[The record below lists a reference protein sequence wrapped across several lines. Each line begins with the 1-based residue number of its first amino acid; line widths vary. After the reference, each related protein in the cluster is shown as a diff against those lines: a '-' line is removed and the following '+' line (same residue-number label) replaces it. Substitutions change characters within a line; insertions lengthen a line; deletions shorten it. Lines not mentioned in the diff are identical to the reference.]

1 MPPVWSTVPGP
12 VPPFA
17 PPNPVSLP
25 SVDRTSRIAL
35 GSVVVAAVVLGLK
48 FLAYLLTGSV
58 ALYSD
63 ALESV
68 INVAAALAALIALR
82 VAARPADS
90 NHPYGHTKAEYFS
103 AVTEGV
109 LIVLA
114 AVSIAREAWPA
125 LLDPP
130 PVEAPFPGLLV
141 NLGAGV
147 LNAVWAAVLLREGR
161 AVRSPALL
169 ADGRHILTDVVTSV
183 GVLAGLLL
191 AGVTGLAWLDPALA
205 LLVALNILWSGW
217 ALMRESVGGL
227 MDAGVDSSTEARIRH
242 AMSEHAE
249 GALEMH
255 DLRTRHAGRLTFI
268 EFHLVVPGDMTVTQ
282 AHAICDRLEEALQ
295 AEMSGAHV
303 TIHVE
308 PQEKAKHHGVLVL

>member
-1 MPPVWSTVPGP
+1 ME
-12 VPPFA
+12 
-17 PPNPVSLP
+17 
-25 SVDRTSRIAL
+25 RTTSIAL

-63 ALESV
+63 ALESI

-82 VAARPADS
+82 VAARPADA

-103 AVTEGV
+103 AVAEGV

-114 AVSIAREAWPA
+114 AASIAREAWPV
-125 LLDPP
+125 LLHPR
-130 PVEAPFPGLLV
+130 PVEAPWAGLLV
-141 NLGAGV
+141 NVGASA
-147 LNAVWAAVLLREGR
+147 LNGVWAAVLLRAGR
-161 AVRSPALL
+161 AARSPALL

-183 GVLAGLLL
+183 GVVAGVLL
-191 AGVTGLAWLDPALA
+191 ARVTGLSWLDPALA
-205 LLVALNILWSGW
+205 LLVAVNILWSGW
-217 ALMRESVGGL
+217 GLIRESVGGL
-227 MDAGVDSSTEARIRH
+227 MDASVDPTTEARIRH

-268 EFHLVVPGDMTVTQ
+268 EFHLVVPGEMTVTQ

-295 AEMSGAHV
+295 AETPGAHV

-308 PQEKAKHHGVLVL
+308 PQEQAKHHGVLVL